1 MPKQSDYLPS
11 RRHVLSCGGFVL
23 LGSLAGC
30 SGSETDTPAESE
42 ENVSDTGAPE
52 QQDGDTT
59 PSPSETE
66 DGCGPGETAIDSLP
80 GLNTTVTVTGEITRL
95 DAGANLLYI
104 TDGTGTGEIRAGGRS
119 NAEDYAEGDCV
130 TATGYVTDTTA
141 RSGNPDGAVF
151 AYEVRTPAEIERDVL
166 NQSIPDPTQ
175 YINSRQSEFERA
187 VGTVEIT
194 TTTGEGELR
203 LQGPGQNQVTAI
215 AGYLDGGG
223 LFTLPNW
230 GGSVD
235 GDSKLIYTS
244 AGEGHDDLEFDVFRG
259 IALRAVDGINLVVD
273 GTTVARSVELIQ
285 YHEDTGVVEQEPVE

>member
-1 MPKQSDYLPS
+1 MVEKNNYLPS
-11 RRHVLSCGGFVL
+11 RRQVLSCGGFLV
-23 LGSLAGC
+23 LGSIAGC
-30 SGSETDTPAESE
+30 SSSETDTPAESE
-42 ENVSDTGAPE
+42 ENGSDTGTPE
-52 QQDGDTT
+52 QQGGDTT
-59 PSPSETE
+59 TSAPETE

-80 GLNTTVTVTGEITRL
+80 GLNTDVTVTGKITRIN
-95 DAGANLLYI
+95 AEANLVYI
-104 TDGTGTGEIRAGGRS
+104 SDGTGTGEIRAGGRS
-119 NAEDYAEGDCV
+119 NAQDYTEGDCI

-141 RSGNPDGAVF
+141 RSGNPDGGIY
-151 AYEVRTPAEIERDVL
+151 AYEVRTPTEISRDVL
-166 NQSIPDPTQ
+166 NQPIPDPTQ

-203 LQGPGQNQVTAI
+203 LQGPGQNQVTAV

-244 AGEGHDDLEFDVFRG
+244 AGEGNDDLEFDVFRG
-259 IALRAVDGINLVVD
+259 IALRAVEGIDLVVD
-273 GTTVARSVELIQ
+273 GTTVARSVRLVRYQ
-285 YHEDTGVVEQEPVE
+285 KNAGVVEQEPVE